1 VETLAWPSH
10 SWTLAISAS
19 CEYIIVV
26 GKGFAAPSHFPLVI
40 TSDRAAEYA
49 FRFNRRKSLHL
60 EQPMF
65 DAFIGRITKQAAA
78 A

>member
-1 VETLAWPSH
+1 MAEPLLNLGDIGLVRIH
-10 SWTLAISAS
+10 
-19 CEYIIVV
+19 YR
-26 GKGFAAPSHFPLVI
+26 GRKGLRSPESFPLVI

>member
-1 VETLAWPSH
+1 
-10 SWTLAISAS
+10 
-19 CEYIIVV
+19 VV